1 MDIREKMKLFYNNPV
16 ISWHEHVWNLPGEPD
31 KLNFSHCDAQMETVA
46 MLGVDKIVASLPIV
60 SDKHCPPEKFIRA
73 NDVVYQAT
81 QRHPGK
87 IYGQAFVNP
96 GFIRESLSELER
108 CVKELG
114 FVGAKL
120 YHQYFMDDPVMFP
133 LIEKCIEL
141 DIPILMH
148 CAKAMDAGTRERQPR
163 LSNGVHM
170 ANAARRY
177 PEATFIMAHIGGGG
191 DWQWAIKAIADC
203 KNVYADIGGSVHDRP
218 LIEESVRYLG
228 ADRLLFA
235 TDGGWSSGVSK
246 ILGAEISDEDKK
258 TILAGRA
265 FDKYLERAGK

>member
-1 MDIREKMKLFYNNPV
+1 MDIREKMKLFYDNPV
-16 ISWHEHVWNLPGEPD
+16 ISWHEHVGALPGQPD
-31 KLNFSHCDAQMETVA
+31 KLNTEDCDRQMKTVD
-46 MLGVDKIVASLPIV
+46 MLGVDKIATSLPIV

-73 NDVVYQAT
+73 NNVVYQAT
-81 QRHPGK
+81 QRHPGR

-96 GFIRESLSELER
+96 GFSKESISELER

-114 FVGAKL
+114 FVAVKL

-141 DIPILMH
+141 DVPILMH
-148 CAKAMDAGTRERQPR
+148 CAKVMDAGTRARQPR

-191 DWQWAIKAIADC
+191 DWQWAIKAIANTP
-203 KNVYADIGGSVHDRP
+203 NVFADIGGSVHDRP

-246 ILGAEISDEDKK
+246 ILGADISDEDKK
-258 TILAGRA
+258 TILSGRA
-265 FDKYLERAGK
+265 FNKYLERAGK